1 MNAIAAT
8 AIAGGSGGGSGST
21 LAWTFL
27 IIIIVVAYTAMWMKQ
42 GKYPMAYV
50 ESKLDGQRYYVR
62 NLPDK
67 QDAADRLA
75 RVRMRL
81 CELKNY
87 IAERHANKPFVAQ
100 LVKNF
105 NCTADQF
112 SESTPEAVHTSYTV
126 DKEKVFMCLRQ
137 RNEREELVGENI
149 VAFVALHEMA
159 HMGTASIGHTP
170 DFWNNFAWLLKEAE
184 ALGVYE
190 YTDFSA
196 HPVEYCGVHITDSPV
211 YKAGVEDGI
220 KEPAKAAE
228 VVKAANKE

>member
-1 MNAIAAT
+1 MNAVAVISAT
-8 AIAGGSGGGSGST
+8 SSGGGSTGSAV
-21 LAWTFL
+21 AWTFL
-27 IIIIVVAYTAMWMKQ
+27 IILIIVAYTAMWMKQ

-67 QDAADRLA
+67 QEAADRLS
-75 RVRMRL
+75 RIRMRL
-81 CELKNY
+81 CQLKN
-87 IAERHANKPFVAQ
+87 ILADRFPNKPFVSQ
-100 LVKNF
+100 LMKNF

-137 RNEREELVGENI
+137 RNEREELVSDNTI
-149 VAFVALHEMA
+149 TFVALHEMA
-159 HMGTASIGHTP
+159 HMGTASVGHTP
-170 DFWNNFAWLLKEAE
+170 DFWNNFAWLLEQAE
-184 ALGVYE
+184 ASNIYE

-220 KEPAKAAE
+220 REPAKAAN
-228 VVKAANKE
+228 VVKPSNKE